1 MKSCE
6 FASGRWVPSREF
18 FQGLPRGLE
27 KPLLHWGV
35 VLVVL
40 ASILLAAGFIELA
53 SWALLTGIVVLPIEV
68 IFTLVYRLNDGSY
81 HL

>member
-1 MKSCE
+1 M
-6 FASGRWVPSREF
+6 
-18 FQGLPRGLE
+18 
-27 KPLLHWGV
+27 